1 MSEPRERSRGHLQGG
16 PRASS
21 QISRVPVPRFLG
33 ALAAEIASGRRAV
46 ADPRDAATVVLLRT
60 APVGAGIEVLLLCRG
75 RAMDFA
81 PGAHVFP
88 GGSVDPRDGEL
99 AGLPDEAEL
108 SEVLGLPPSRCRAIV
123 GAAVRETFEECGV
136 LLAGDGAGPPD
147 PADRAALLAGTDS
160 LADLLSRRGLAVR
173 GDVLIPWGRW
183 ITPEVSDRRYDTWF
197 FVAAMPEGQ
206 IADAGLSLAGDGVA
220 EADSAVWLPPG
231 EALREARAG
240 AMTLLP
246 PTAVTLAELASFAS
260 VAEVLAQRRTIE
272 PRMPTVLVE
281 DGSEEQVWLVM
292 PEGVEYPL

>member
-1 MSEPRERSRGHLQGG
+1 MTSRT
-16 PRASS
+16 
-21 QISRVPVPRFLG
+21 PVPRFLG

-46 ADPRDAATVVLLRT
+46 ADPRDAATVVLLRP
-60 APVGAGIEVLLLCRG
+60 APAGAGIEVLLLCRG
-75 RAMDFA
+75 RRMDFA

-99 AGLPDEAEL
+99 AGFTDEAEL
-108 SEVLGLPPSRCRAIV
+108 SEVLGLPLSRCRAVV

-136 LLAGDGAGPPD
+136 LLAGDRSGPPD

-160 LADLLSRRGLAVR
+160 LADLLSRRGLTVR
-173 GDVLIPWGRW
+173 GDLLIPWGRW

-206 IADAGLSLAGDGVA
+206 VADAGLSVPGDGVA
-220 EADSAVWLPPG
+220 EADSAVWLAPG
-231 EALREARAG
+231 EALREARTG

>member
-1 MSEPRERSRGHLQGG
+1 MTSRT
-16 PRASS
+16 
-21 QISRVPVPRFLG
+21 PVPRFLG
-33 ALAAEIASGRRAV
+33 ALAAEIASGRRAI

-60 APVGAGIEVLLLCRG
+60 APADADVEVLLLCRG
-75 RAMDFA
+75 RTMEFA

-99 AGLPDEAEL
+99 DGFPAVTEL
-108 SEVLGLPPSRCRAIV
+108 SATLGVTAERCRAIV

-136 LLAGDGAGPPD
+136 LLAVDGGAAPPD

-160 LADLLSRRGLAVR
+160 LADLLGRRGLAVR

-206 IADAGLSLAGDGVA
+206 VADAGLSLAGDGVA

-231 EALREARAG
+231 EALREARTG

-281 DGSEEQVWLVM
+281 DGSAEQVWLVM